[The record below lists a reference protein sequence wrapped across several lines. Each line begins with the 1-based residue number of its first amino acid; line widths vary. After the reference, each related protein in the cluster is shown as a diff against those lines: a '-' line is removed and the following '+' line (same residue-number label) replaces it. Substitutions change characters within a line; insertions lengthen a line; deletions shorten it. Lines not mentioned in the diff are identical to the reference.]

1 MIAALPGK
9 SCVDRQN
16 LYGAE
21 INPGKQKAQ
30 FVELG

>member
-1 MIAALPGK
+1 
-9 SCVDRQN
+9 CVDLLN